1 MRDLGALS
9 GAVVSGR
16 GIELSPPAITFRKVE
31 ANVTYVA
38 TVTVRNTTT
47 RGQRVRFGATGAHF
61 RVEVANDIE
70 LAPGLQVEAEIHFC
84 SPVAGSFDGAL
95 RVAAGR
101 QGEVPEELVVPL
113 QALQRARRDGGGRGV
128 RLRRRRPRRRSR
140 ARSALQRRRRRGHA
154 EGGARRRLL
163 RRAVGGARGGG
174 RVGAAQAAVRAGRRR
189 LGERDAPLSVANGV
203 GPPSID
209 VRASIVRQ
217 AIEVLSENGTRGW
230 RRSSSARVYCGLT
243 RTRRV
248 LLSNAGPT
256 TVSGVNR
263 LLDGADS
270 GDGGTPSAPPPPPPP
285 PPAPPAPPA
294 APPPPRSPPR
304 RSLASQARATSRS

>member
-84 SPVAGSFDGAL
+84 SPVAGSIDGAL

-113 QALQRARRDGGGRGV
+113 QALQPRAEMVVAEAFDFGAVVPGASV
-128 RLRRRRPRRRSR
+128 TRSLPLFN
-140 ARSALQRRRRRGHA
+140 AGDAAGTLKVAPAGAFSAAPSEVHVAAGASALLKLQC
-154 EGGARRRLL
+154 
-163 RRAVGGARGGG
+163 
-174 RVGAAQAAVRAGRRR
+174 
-189 LGERDAPLSVANGV
+189 APADVSSASATLPSVANGV

-217 AIEVLSENGTRGW
+217 AGGVLSENGTARLEAVEFG
-230 RRSSSARVYCGLT
+230 RVYCGLT

-248 LLSNAGPT
+248 
-256 TVSGVNR
+256 
-263 LLDGADS
+263 
-270 GDGGTPSAPPPPPPP
+270 PSRT
-285 PPAPPAPPA
+285 PAPPSTGASTDCWMAPTRA
-294 APPPPRSPPR
+294 ATTVRRPRRRRRRRRRPRRPRRPPRHPRRSPPR
-304 RSLASQARATSRS
+304 RPLASQARTSRS